1 MLRRGR
7 VFEKLELELRAL
19 RKAQKK
25 DPAEAA
31 SFEGSRIEA
40 GPSRNQAMSFID
52 LLTLDE
58 GVFSFHAAIQC
69 AARDISRT
77 FLCIG

>member
-31 SFEGSRIEA
+31 LFEGSHIEA
-40 GPSRNQAMSFID
+40 GPSRNQIWAKKSIKRR
-52 LLTLDE
+52 TL
-58 GVFSFHAAIQC
+58 GVN
-69 AARDISRT
+69 
-77 FLCIG
+77 